1 MIGCSPTFSLDG
13 QVPFAAFAG
22 KRLIPHTIAELRLDV
37 ARVAIFHANW
47 EIPIN
52 AVFNVG
58 VVADATFFKL
68 FSNLAGRIDF

>member
-1 MIGCSPTFSLDG
+1 MIGCSPTFGLDG

-37 ARVAIFHANW
+37 ARVA
-47 EIPIN
+47 
-52 AVFNVG
+52 VFNVG